1 MPRDYW
7 GFGNPDL
14 SKFGKPRKEDSKL
27 LNTTQIELPKK
38 DIGTPPK
45 FPTLKQKVC
54 RTSSPGSPNK
64 LQELLDDGWK
74 VIFATQLSD
83 GIIEYILE
91 KYV

>member
-7 GFGNPDL
+7 GFGNP
-14 SKFGKPRKEDSKL
+14 RKEGCKIL
-27 LNTTQIELPKK
+27 HTKIELPEK
-38 DIGTPPK
+38 DIGTPPPPLRLPK
-45 FPTLKQKVC
+45 LKQKVC

-74 VIFATQLSD
+74 VVFATRLSD